1 MCRSTAQEVRVTTE
15 SVIVSQGVGVPVG
28 VVVGSDGR
36 CRGVDDELGSGRTY
50 ASQSNGN
57 QEKDLKAN

>member
-1 MCRSTAQEVRVTTE
+1 M
-15 SVIVSQGVGVPVG
+15 VSQGVGVSVG
-28 VVVGSDGR
+28 VNRVVVGMDGR
-36 CRGVDDELGSGRTY
+36 CQRVPFGGGGND